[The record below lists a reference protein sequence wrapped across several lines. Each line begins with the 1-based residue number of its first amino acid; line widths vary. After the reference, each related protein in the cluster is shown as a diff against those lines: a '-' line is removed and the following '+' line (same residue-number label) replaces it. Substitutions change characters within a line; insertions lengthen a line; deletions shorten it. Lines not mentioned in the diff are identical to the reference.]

1 MDKHKRNNWD
11 FETSMKNILFPWF
24 FPLVHTT
31 NEDLSSGFC
40 IVNVIPRDTK

>member
-1 MDKHKRNNWD
+1 M
-11 FETSMKNILFPWF
+11 LFPWF

-40 IVNVIPRDTK
+40 IINVIPRGTKQIPVDNFFESSDFLAPE